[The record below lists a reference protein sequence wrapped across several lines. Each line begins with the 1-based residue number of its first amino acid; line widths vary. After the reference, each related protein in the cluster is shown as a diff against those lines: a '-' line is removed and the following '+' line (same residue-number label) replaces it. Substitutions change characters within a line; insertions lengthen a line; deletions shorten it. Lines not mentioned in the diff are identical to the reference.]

1 MKLPSVSLEAREHWA
16 SPAARHLTL
25 LATTLVMLGLHS
37 SSSEAASLRWVDVD
51 PDKNPKIAQL
61 IQGQCL
67 PREHHLAYPI
77 PNSAH
82 VVFVY
87 WNGPRPSCEGTASRS
102 DTSAETLLLLSKEPV
117 SLLADHFRGE
127 LIGRGFTELVL
138 PRDSVTDPC
147 CSGTMFKDG
156 QDGTVLQMTVFIQS
170 AIDMFC
176 WNKHRY
182 SAPMVTV
189 SKASDLYRFS
199 GYQTMIELIYPD
211 LSIPKGSRAAKS
223 AQNDDLCAG

>member
-1 MKLPSVSLEAREHWA
+1 MDFPQVLIRSLTWVT
-16 SPAARHLTL
+16 AALF
-25 LATTLVMLGLHS
+25 
-37 SSSEAASLRWVDVD
+37 AAGPQFANSDAGGLRWVDVD
-51 PDKNPKIAQL
+51 PHENAKIAQL
-61 IQGQCL
+61 IEGQCL

-77 PNSAH
+77 PDSAH

-102 DTSAETLLLLSKEPV
+102 DTSPETLLLLSKEPV

-138 PRDSVTDPC
+138 PRDSMTDPC

-176 WNKHRY
+176 WNKHLY

-211 LSIPKGSRAAKS
+211 LSIPQVSRAAKS
-223 AQNDDLCAG
+223 AQKDDLCAG